1 MTIRVFLI
9 HDPWFWWNVSWDNNY
24 DFDKES
30 IGFYNDHDNAYEDF
44 DDFDNFD
51 NYDDFDDFGNFDND
65 FENHLTHFA
74 SHFWHFL
81 SAEQKLGLIIYF
93 FVNNFQDYDENCGGR
108 GWWRYKEWVW

>member
-1 MTIRVFLI
+1 M
-9 HDPWFWWNVSWDNNY
+9 Y
-24 DFDKES
+24 DFDND
-30 IGFYNDHDNAYEDF
+30 GFCNDHDNAYEDF

-51 NYDDFDDFGNFDND
+51 TYDDFDDFGNFDND

-93 FVNNFQDYDENCGGR
+93 FCQQFSR
-108 GWWRYKEWVW
+108 LWWKLWGSWMVKIQRMGLI